1 MNKFTRRLLWLAPR
15 VIITTAFIALAYFT
29 WPTVPIF
36 IACTAAYTAV
46 LFVVIGCYY
55 FVWRNFWDRMP

>member
-1 MNKFTRRLLWLAPR
+1 